1 MASSHWTGALAPV
14 AQGRCPVLGHLPQLA
29 ASRSRFFDSL
39 RPQGEVVQILLGS
52 RPAFVLNSPGAVHE
66 SLTDKSRDLGKGL
79 LFQTARPF
87 MGNGIALSE
96 GAFHRRQRR
105 ILQPGFH
112 RARIA
117 DYAATMAALAEQ
129 TAESWRPG
137 SVVQLDEEMRRLAT
151 SVILQVL
158 FASSHEIPRDL
169 AVMGEKVPAYLHVL
183 TKGMFLHT
191 VLPARVAA
199 LPTRG
204 RRHFFAAA
212 ATLRTLAERAV
223 QHARIHAGDGDLLS
237 LMLGRAGATTPAMT
251 DEQARD
257 ELLTLLIA
265 GAETTATTL
274 SWALHVLSTDPRA
287 QERIGAEARAVSLA
301 TEPGAATPYTD
312 RFLTEVLR
320 LYQPNWLMMRRTTCP
335 TTIRSVRLPEGAE
348 LILSAAALHRDPVSF
363 PDPLRFDPDRWLSRT
378 ERDLPRG
385 AYIPFGAGNRKCI
398 GDTFAWHEM
407 RITLAAIMT
416 RWRLHPVPR
425 HRVRA
430 VEHVQIRPNALP
442 LRVTRRGSH

>member
-1 MASSHWTGALAPV
+1 MHQKVDVLRSAPV
-14 AQGRCPVLGHLPQLA
+14 AVGRCPVLGHLPRLA
-29 ASRSRFFDSL
+29 ASRSRFFASL
-39 RPQGEVVQILLGS
+39 RDQGEVVQVFLGGW
-52 RPAFVLNSPGAVHE
+52 PAFVLTSPEAVHE
-66 SLTDKSRDLGKGL
+66 GLTEKSRNLGKGL

-112 RARIA
+112 RDRMPA
-117 DYAATMAALAEQ
+117 YAATMAALAEA
-129 TAESWRPG
+129 TAEGWRPG
-137 SVVQLDEEMRRLAT
+137 SVVRLDEEMRSLAAK
-151 SVILQVL
+151 VIIHAL
-158 FASSHEIPRDL
+158 FSSSHDIPPDL
-169 AVMGEKVPAYLHVL
+169 AEMGERVPSYLHVL

-191 VLPARVAA
+191 LLPAPVAS

-204 RRHFFAAA
+204 RRRFFAAA
-212 ATLRTLAERAV
+212 ATLRGLAERAV
-223 QHARIHAGDGDLLS
+223 HHARLHAGEGDLLS
-237 LMLGRAGATTPAMT
+237 LMVGHADGATPAMT

-287 QERIGAEARAVSLA
+287 QDRIGAEAHAVGIA
-301 TEPGAATPYTD
+301 TEPCAATPYTD

-320 LYQPNWLMMRRTTCP
+320 LYQPNWLMMRRTTRP
-335 TTIRSVRLPEGAE
+335 TTIRSVPLPEGTE
-348 LILSAAALHRDPVSF
+348 LILSAAALHRDPAAF
-363 PDPLRFDPDRWLSRT
+363 PDPLRFDPDRWLHRT

-407 RITLAAIMT
+407 RITLAAIMA

-442 LRVTRRGSH
+442 LLVTRRSDR

>member
-1 MASSHWTGALAPV
+1 MLRKADLIPAAPV
-14 AQGRCPVLGHLPQLA
+14 APRGCPVLGHLPQLA

-39 RPQGEVVQILLGS
+39 RPQGEVVRILLGN

-66 SLTDKSRDLGKGL
+66 SLTERSRDLGKGL

-117 DYAATMAALAEQ
+117 AYAPTMAALAEE
-129 TAESWRPG
+129 TAAGWCPG
-137 SVVQLDEEMRRLAT
+137 SVVILDEEMRRLA
-151 SVILQVL
+151 SRVIIHTL
-158 FASSHEIPRDL
+158 FSSSYEIPRDL
-169 AVMGEKVPAYLHVL
+169 AEMGEKVPAYLHAL

-204 RRHFFAAA
+204 RKRFFTAA
-212 ATLRTLAERAV
+212 ATLRSLAERAV
-223 QHARIHAGDGDLLS
+223 HHARLHAGDGDLLS
-237 LMLGRAGATTPAMT
+237 LMLGGTDGAAPLMS

-274 SWALHVLSTDPRA
+274 SWALHVLSTDPGS
-287 QERIGAEARAVSLA
+287 QERIGAEARAAGLA
-301 TEPGAATPYTD
+301 DHLGAPTPYTD

-320 LYQPNWLMMRRTTCP
+320 LYQPNWLMMRRTARP
-335 TTIRSVRLPEGAE
+335 TSIRSVALPEGAE

-363 PDPLRFDPDRWLSRT
+363 PDPLRFDPDRWLSRR

-385 AYIPFGAGNRKCI
+385 AYVPFGAGNRKCI

-407 RITLAAIMT
+407 RIILGAVMT
-416 RWRLHPVPR
+416 RWRLHPLPR

-442 LRVTRRGSH
+442 LRVTPRDRP